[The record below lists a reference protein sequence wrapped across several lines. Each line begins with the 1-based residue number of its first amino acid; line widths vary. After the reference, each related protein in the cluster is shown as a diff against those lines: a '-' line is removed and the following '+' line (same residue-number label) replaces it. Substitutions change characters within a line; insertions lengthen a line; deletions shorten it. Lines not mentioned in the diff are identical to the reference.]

1 MENRNGGAGKTS
13 IARRWITNSVG
24 LLLLIVAILVVA
36 LSFAVQG
43 YVYNGIQSALNGR
56 SDELTNVFS
65 SYGRKSASDFLT
77 AARSYVEDFPNK
89 ESMELMVI
97 NQAGKVVTTSIGFA
111 PDQSQHDARI
121 TRYALASPND
131 YGTWT
136 GKLKSGERV
145 MAVTRVIRNESGSPV
160 GAIRYV
166 VSLEEADKQIFTIVA
181 ALVLAGAI
189 VLLFAVVSSHYFIRS
204 ILTPI
209 RQIGATAKLIAQGD
223 FKARIVKTNND
234 ELGELCDTINDMA
247 DELGQNE
254 KMKNDFISSVS
265 HELRT
270 PLTAIKGWAETIQ
283 SGETDPETFHRGM
296 GIIVSET
303 ERLSGIVEELLDFS
317 RMQSGRMTLTMD
329 RIDLLAELGAAVYM
343 FSERARSEHKFLVYD
358 EPAMLP
364 PVLGDINRLRQVF
377 VNVLDNALKYT
388 QEGGTINVTAE
399 EEGGFIRVVI
409 ADDGCGI
416 PAEHLPNV
424 KKKFYKANQTVRG
437 SGIGLALADEI
448 MTLHSGSLD
457 IDSHENVG
465 TVVTIRIPTF
475 RQLENNTAR
484 NGKGRKE
491 YPMSREKTKMHHIHR
506 RAGPRG
512 RHHDARPEKDGGRRA
527 HAGREH
533 LAGGNAHRAPAAE
546 KQHLAA
552 AVFPRRSPA
561 LSIRLSSVTGRF
573 RCSVEKSVGEDG
585 DEEEESKFDRWI
597 EEKFGD
603 KTMNVISGVGS
614 VLGIVLAIALF
625 FVFPTWLFNLI
636 QGAAGP
642 SHRGVALAARRRDA
656 HPDFRRL
663 HCPVRR
669 HAGRAARVRIPRRG
683 AQDDFLL

>member
-1 MENRNGGAGKTS
+1 MAGRWMQRHAACKGGKSGMENRNGAANKTS

-24 LLLLIVAILVVA
+24 LLLLLVAILVAA
-36 LSFAVQG
+36 LSFSMQG

-65 SYGRKSASDFLT
+65 SYGRKSASEFLT

-89 ESMELMVI
+89 ENMELMVI
-97 NQAGKVVTTSIGFA
+97 GQTGKIVTTSIGFA
-111 PDQSQHDARI
+111 PDQTQTIPDYQ
-121 TRYALASPND
+121 YALASSGD

-145 MAVTRVIRNESGSPV
+145 MAVTRVIRNEVGSPV

-166 VSLEEADKQIFTIVA
+166 VSLAEADRQIFTIVA
-181 ALVLAGAI
+181 ALILTGGI
-189 VLLFAVVSSHYFIRS
+189 VILFASISSHYFIRS

-209 RQIGATAKLIAQGD
+209 RQIGATAKLVAQGD

-234 ELGELCDTINDMA
+234 EIGELCDTINDMA

-283 SGETDPETFHRGM
+283 SGETDSATFRRGM

-343 FSERARSEHKFLVYD
+343 FSERARNEHKFLVYD

-399 EEGGFIRVVI
+399 EEGGFIRVAI

-448 MTLHSGSLD
+448 MVLHSGSLD

-475 RQLENNTAR
+475 RKLENNTREVGKEER
-484 NGKGRKE
+484 N
-491 YPMSREKTKMHHIHR
+491 
-506 RAGPRG
+506 
-512 RHHDARPEKDGGRRA
+512 
-527 HAGREH
+527 
-533 LAGGNAHRAPAAE
+533 AP
-546 KQHLAA
+546 
-552 AVFPRRSPA
+552 
-561 LSIRLSSVTGRF
+561 
-573 RCSVEKSVGEDG
+573 
-585 DEEEESKFDRWI
+585 
-597 EEKFGD
+597 
-603 KTMNVISGVGS
+603 
-614 VLGIVLAIALF
+614 
-625 FVFPTWLFNLI
+625 
-636 QGAAGP
+636 
-642 SHRGVALAARRRDA
+642 
-656 HPDFRRL
+656 
-663 HCPVRR
+663 
-669 HAGRAARVRIPRRG
+669 
-683 AQDDFLL
+683 